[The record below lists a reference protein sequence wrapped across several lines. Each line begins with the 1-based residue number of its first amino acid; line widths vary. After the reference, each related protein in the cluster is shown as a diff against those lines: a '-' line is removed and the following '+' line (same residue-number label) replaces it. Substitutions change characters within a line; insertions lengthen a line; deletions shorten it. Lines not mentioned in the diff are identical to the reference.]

1 MVSKHPLWSAPNLP
15 VVLMV
20 VPNTPN
26 GLQICSVEKYLSR
39 VESSKDT
46 DKDYRKLLV
55 TDEMVKYVLE
65 KLRKNWN
72 FKDEIANV
80 IFEDLWIKY
89 EKDDKGKE
97 KEAEH
102 DQLME
107 KVNKDDKGKGKVHDL
122 QNRVEKLEVDLARAE
137 HDKGKGKVHDLE
149 DVDLDDVDVDD
160 LDLEN
165 RIKKLKVDFRRRLK
179 AKKAKQAEHYQEVVQ
194 LSSDEGFF
202 GDEDVV
208 LFNDVNYPLTDAEI
222 RMFKE
227 RPTRS
232 IAPTRQVVS
241 TSTRSRAPVAFT
253 SNAQVASAPKGYRK
267 IAMTGCVLGLRA
279 PDDPNA
285 SSPSAPRKRKSNSS

>member
-26 GLQICSVEKYLSR
+26 GLQICSVEKYLSMVESSKATMVESSR

-65 KLRKNWN
+65 KYRKNWN

-122 QNRVEKLEVDLARAE
+122 QNRVEKLEVDFARAIKGKQANE
-137 HDKGKGKVHDLE
+137 TEYDKGKGKVHDL
-149 DVDLDDVDVDD
+149 DDVDFDD

-165 RIKKLKVDFRRRLK
+165 RIKKLEVDFGRMLK
-179 AKKAKQAEHYQEVVQ
+179 VKKAK
-194 LSSDEGFF
+194 
-202 GDEDVV
+202 
-208 LFNDVNYPLTDAEI
+208 
-222 RMFKE
+222 
-227 RPTRS
+227 
-232 IAPTRQVVS
+232 
-241 TSTRSRAPVAFT
+241 
-253 SNAQVASAPKGYRK
+253 
-267 IAMTGCVLGLRA
+267 
-279 PDDPNA
+279 
-285 SSPSAPRKRKSNSS
+285 